1 MKIVLLEQRSIGMD
15 LDYSRLYRLG
25 SVTANPGCGEEEM
38 KKLIKDADIIV
49 GNKFFFGERTL
60 DEAPDLKL
68 ICIMKMTLLNP

>member
-68 ICIMKMTLLNP
+68 ICITSTGYP